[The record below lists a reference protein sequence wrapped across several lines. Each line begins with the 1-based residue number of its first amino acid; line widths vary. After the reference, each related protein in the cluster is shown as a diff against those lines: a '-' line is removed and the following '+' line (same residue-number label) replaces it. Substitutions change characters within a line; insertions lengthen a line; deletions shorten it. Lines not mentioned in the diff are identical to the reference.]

1 MSLRVD
7 CQTHVIPDEYA
18 EVLARNPEWPRTVID
33 GGRYVLT
40 YGDAQ
45 TFVMEREAYS
55 LERKL
60 RDMDEAAV
68 DVSAL
73 SVNMPGPENLA
84 PDLAVPAARAA
95 NDALAE
101 TAARHPDRFVG
112 LACLPWQST
121 AGALAELERAVVTLG
136 HRGVMLYSH
145 ITGVQVDDPA
155 LDPLY
160 ARIAEL
166 EVPVVLHP
174 SVPTWGGAIGRHSM
188 IPMAGLMVH
197 QSFATLQLI
206 LGGVL
211 ERHPRL
217 KVVQPHCGGVLP
229 YLWGRVVHQTDTMGR
244 GRESIR
250 QPVGAYYDRVYLDV
264 VSPSPLALKLA
275 YDFAGSG
282 RLLFASDH
290 PWVKIEVLSQLVEEL
305 DIPAEEKDL
314 IFGGNACAL
323 LGIDG

>member
-1 MSLRVD
+1 MGVRVD
-7 CQTHVIPDEYA
+7 CQTHVIPREYA

-33 GGRYVLT
+33 GDRYVLT

-45 TFVMEREAYS
+45 TFVMEGEAYS
-55 LERKL
+55 IERKL
-60 RDMDEAAV
+60 RDMDEAGV

-95 NDALAE
+95 NDGLAE
-101 TAARHPDRFVG
+101 AAARHPDRFVG
-112 LACLPWQST
+112 LACLPWQDT
-121 AGALAELERAVVTLG
+121 ADALTELERAVVTLG

-145 ITGVQVDDPA
+145 ITGVEVDDPA

-166 EVPVVLHP
+166 GVPVVLHP
-174 SVPTWGGAIGRHSM
+174 SVPTWGEAIRRHSM

-244 GRESIR
+244 GRENIS

-290 PWVKIEVLSQLVEEL
+290 PWVRIEVLSRLVEEL
-305 DIPAEEKDL
+305 DIPAGEKDR

>member
-18 EVLARNPEWPRTVID
+18 EVLARNPEWPRTVIEGD
-33 GGRYVLT
+33 RYVLT

-45 TFVMEREAYS
+45 TFVMEREAYGI
-55 LERKL
+55 ERKL

-84 PDLAVPAARAA
+84 PELAVPAARAA
-95 NDALAE
+95 NDGLAE
-101 TAARHPDRFVG
+101 AAARHPDRFVG

-121 AGALAELERAVVTLG
+121 ADALTELERAVVTLG

-145 ITGVQVDDPA
+145 ITGVQVDDPS

-166 EVPVVLHP
+166 GVPVVLHP
-174 SVPTWGGAIGRHSM
+174 SVPTWGGAIKRHSM

-206 LGGVL
+206 LGASSSAIPGS
-211 ERHPRL
+211 RSCSPTAAACC
-217 KVVQPHCGGVLP
+217 PTCGGASCTRP
-229 YLWGRVVHQTDTMGR
+229 TPWAAAGRTSANPWAPTTTG
-244 GRESIR
+244 STSTS
-250 QPVGAYYDRVYLDV
+250 
-264 VSPSPLALKLA
+264 SPP
-275 YDFAGSG
+275 
-282 RLLFASDH
+282 RRW
-290 PWVKIEVLSQLVEEL
+290 P
-305 DIPAEEKDL
+305 
-314 IFGGNACAL
+314 
-323 LGIDG
+323 

>member
-1 MSLRVD
+1 MRVD
-7 CQTHVIPDEYA
+7 CQTHVFPAAYA
-18 EVLARNPEWPRTVID
+18 EVLAGNPEWPRTVIE

-45 TFVMEREAYS
+45 TFVMEAEAYS
-55 LERKL
+55 IERKL
-60 RDMDEAAV
+60 RDMDSARV
-68 DVSAL
+68 DVSAI

-84 PDLAVPAARAA
+84 AELAVAAARAA

-101 TAARHPDRFVG
+101 AAASHPDRFVG
-112 LACLPWQST
+112 LACLPWQDP
-121 AGALAELERAVVTLG
+121 AEALAELERAVVTLG

-145 ITGVQVDDPA
+145 IAGGAVDAAA

-166 EVPVVLHP
+166 GIPVVLHP
-174 SVPTWGGAIGRHSM
+174 SVPTWGGAIKEYSM

-197 QSFATLQLI
+197 QSFATLRLI

-229 YLWGRVVHQTDTMGR
+229 YLWGRVEHQTGTMGR
-244 GRESIR
+244 GRENISR
-250 QPVGAYYDRVYLDV
+250 PVGAYYDRVYLDI
-264 VSPSPLALKLA
+264 VSPSPLALQLA
-275 YDFAGSG
+275 YDFAGSS

-290 PWVKIEVLSQLVEEL
+290 PWVEIQVLSRLVEEL
-305 DIPAEEKDL
+305 EIPGDEKDR
-314 IFGGNACAL
+314 IFGGNARAL
-323 LGIDG
+323 FGL

>member
-1 MSLRVD
+1 MGVRVD
-7 CQTHVIPDEYA
+7 CQTHVIPPEYA
-18 EVLARNPEWPRTVID
+18 QVLVRNPEWPRTVID
-33 GGRYVLT
+33 GDRYVLT

-45 TFVMEREAYS
+45 TFVMESEAYS

-60 RDMDEAAV
+60 RDMDEAGV
-68 DVSAL
+68 DISAI
-73 SVNMPGPENLA
+73 SVNMPGPENLS
-84 PDLAVPAARAA
+84 PELAVPAARAA
-95 NDALAE
+95 NDGLAE
-101 TAARHPDRFVG
+101 AAARHPDRFVG
-112 LACLPWQST
+112 LACLPWQET
-121 AGALAELERAVVTLG
+121 ADALTELERAVVNLG

-145 ITGVQVDDPA
+145 ITGIQVDDPA

-160 ARIAEL
+160 ARISEL
-166 EVPVVLHP
+166 GVPLLLHP
-174 SVPTWGGAIGRHSM
+174 SVPTWGGAIRRHSM

-244 GRESIR
+244 GRENIR
-250 QPVGAYYDRVYLDV
+250 QPVDAYYDRVYLDV

-290 PWVKIEVLSQLVEEL
+290 PWVRIEVLRRLVVGL
-305 DIPAEEKDL
+305 DIPAGEKDR